1 MTLMSMKT
9 SVFAL
14 AALMLAASALPSLA
28 AYGVQTKTSQCVGN
42 QVLPDSGCTPG
53 AVLTTNTATV
63 CTVGYTKTVR
73 NVPLSESKQVFAE
86 YGIAYKLHANYEVD
100 HLISLEL
107 GGSNAIANLWPESSL
122 IANGSLIKDKFE
134 NYLHTQVCSGK
145 MSLSDAQAEIS
156 SNWLKYYSAMMAAGA
171 KAVPKPKTTT
181 VTPTIKTNAGVPTGA
196 TALCR
201 DGSYSYSKTHSG
213 ACSHHGGVA
222 KWY

>member
-1 MTLMSMKT
+1 MTFMSVKT
-9 SVFAL
+9 SAFVV
-14 AALMLAASALPSLA
+14 AALILAMSAIPSLA
-28 AYGVQTKTSQCVGN
+28 AYGVQAKTSQCVGN
-42 QVLPDSGCTPG
+42 QALPDSDCTPG
-53 AVLTTNTATV
+53 AVLTTNAATV
-63 CTVGYTKTVR
+63 CAVGYTKTVR

-122 IANGSLIKDKFE
+122 IQNGSLTKDKFE
-134 NYLHTQVCSGK
+134 NYLHAQVCSGK

-156 SNWLKYYSAMMAAGA
+156 SNWLQYYSTMTTANT
-171 KAVPKPKTTT
+171 KVVSKSKTTI
-181 VTPTIKTNAGVPTGA
+181 VPSIPTNASGPAGA

-201 DGSYSYSKTHSG
+201 DGSYSYSKTHTG